1 MAEDYYKTLEVAREA
16 SQDDIQKAYRRLARK
31 FHPDLHPDDKSAK
44 KRFQEV
50 QAAFDVLNDP
60 KKRELYDRYGSAF
73 ESVAS
78 GAPPGAGGQW
88 RSATAGPEVEDFDFS
103 QFFGDRFGAGE
114 GGGGFADIFGNLG
127 GGRAGKQSRRSRAPA
142 REPGADLE
150 SALEIPFNTAV
161 IGGEAQVSVQ
171 RPSGKVDTINVKI
184 PAGIDEG
191 KKIRLRG
198 QGEPGLGGGPNGDIL
213 IVIHVAPHP
222 SFRRRGDDLEVRL
235 PVTLAEAAE
244 GAKVDVPTPRGTVA
258 LRVPPGTSS
267 GARLRIKG
275 HGVARAGKPA
285 GDLYAEIAVML
296 PKKLEAGEIEQIREM
311 CKRHPSNPRADLR
324 W

>member
-1 MAEDYYKTLEVAREA
+1 MAEDFYKTLEVARDA
-16 SQDDIQKAYRRLARK
+16 SQEDIQKAYRRLARK
-31 FHPDLHPDDKSAK
+31 FHPDLHPDDKGAK
-44 KRFQEV
+44 KKFQEV

-60 KKRELYDRYGSAF
+60 KKRELYNQYGSSY
-73 ESVAS
+73 ESVAA
-78 GAPPGAGGQW
+78 GAQPGGTGQW
-88 RSATAGPEVEDFDFS
+88 RSATAGPDVENFDFS
-103 QFFGDRFGAGE
+103 QFFGDRFGGGE
-114 GGGGFADIFGNLG
+114 AGGGFADIFTNLG
-127 GGRAGKQSRRSRAPA
+127 GGRAGKQSRRGRGSA
-142 REPGADLE
+142 RQPGADLE
-150 SALEIPFNTAV
+150 SALEIPFNIAV
-161 IGGEAQVSVQ
+161 TGGQAHVSVQ
-171 RPSGKVDTINVKI
+171 RPSGKVDTIAVKI

-198 QGEPGLGGGPNGDIL
+198 QGEPGSAGGPNGDIL
-213 IVIHVAPHP
+213 ITIHVAAHP

-275 HGVARAGKPA
+275 HGVTRSGKPA
-285 GDLYAEIAVML
+285 GDLYAEIAVTL
-296 PKKLEAGEIEQIREM
+296 PKKLDDSEIAQIREM
-311 CKRHPSNPRADLR
+311 CQRHPSNPRADLK